1 MSTAACADR
10 APQDAPA
17 VLTARRTTAHRTA
30 RSAVHNERHVMTSDT
45 IELVERVRRRLKEH
59 ENGCQIAG
67 PVPEAAI
74 SAAETALGCK
84 FPPSYR
90 SFLRTFGGIAIPP
103 HLGVVHDFVGVAAE
117 TVDSANP
124 AGGATDVVRR
134 TLQAR
139 LERKLADHLVV
150 VGLGAQHQ
158 EWFCLDV
165 SKPSSTGEYP
175 VVLFDAKDNALDQ
188 QFYED
193 FGQMLAEVMGFVADN
208 LDQPLD

>member
-1 MSTAACADR
+1 
-10 APQDAPA
+10 
-17 VLTARRTTAHRTA
+17 
-30 RSAVHNERHVMTSDT
+30 MTSDT
-45 IELVERVRRRLKEH
+45 IEIVERVRRRLKEH

-117 TVDSANP
+117 PVDAAGP

-139 LERKLADHLVV
+139 IERKLADHLVV